1 LSDTS
6 VAGVALPVMAP
17 ALHEARTSRERRE
30 HDDHAVWSEFTRR
43 LSLPLGID
51 EIAAELVEYAMRVTR
66 APSGAAYLLSAG
78 DTGAETYRLA
88 AHAGP
93 TRFTGAI
100 EREAALPSRL
110 RQTSSPVHLPAAL
123 RSSVTTTA
131 PPLAALATPIRWRTT
146 LLGFLVLAFSDA
158 VGERGVGRLRVL
170 GTLADQAAA
179 SIEAVRLSGA
189 ATHKAVDRLA
199 TTAIHDIKN
208 SVSALSLLVRNA
220 ATNLSDP
227 QFQRDAVT
235 TLSRTV
241 DRLSRLLATLSAPLP
256 EAPAAGEPIDLEK
269 LIIEATAALA
279 TDHRVHL
286 IRRLSPIQPVYGDRD
301 ALLRVVENLTTNA
314 AEAIPD
320 EGTVTVTLSE
330 DHGQAVISV
339 ADTGCGIPQDF
350 RERRLFAPFQTT
362 KKGGWGVGLYQ
373 AKQAVEQQ
381 DGEILVESVV
391 GRGTTFTVKLPLRAQ
406 ADQSFPESVR

>member
-6 VAGVALPVMAP
+6 VAGVAFPVMAP
-17 ALHEARTSRERRE
+17 ALRGARTSRG
-30 HDDHAVWSEFTRR
+30 HDDRAVWLEFTRR
-43 LSLPLGID
+43 LSLPLGIH
-51 EIAAELVEYAMRVTR
+51 EIAAELVDYAMRVSGAT
-66 APSGAAYLLSAG
+66 SGAAYLLSAG

-88 AHAGP
+88 AHAGQA
-93 TRFTGAI
+93 RFTGVI

-110 RQTSSPVHLPAAL
+110 RLMSSPVHLPAGL

-131 PPLAALATPIRWRTT
+131 SPLAALATPIRWRTT

-158 VGERGVGRLRVL
+158 VGERGVGGLRVL

-179 SIEAVRLSGA
+179 SIEAVRLSRA
-189 ATHKAVDRLA
+189 ATHKGVDRLA

-227 QFQRDAVT
+227 QFHRDAVT

-256 EAPAAGEPIDLEK
+256 EAPKAGEPIDLEK

-286 IRRLSPIQPVYGDRD
+286 IRRLGRVQPVYGDRD

-314 AEAIPD
+314 AEAIPH

-391 GRGTTFTVKLPLRAQ
+391 GRGTTFTVKLPLRAH